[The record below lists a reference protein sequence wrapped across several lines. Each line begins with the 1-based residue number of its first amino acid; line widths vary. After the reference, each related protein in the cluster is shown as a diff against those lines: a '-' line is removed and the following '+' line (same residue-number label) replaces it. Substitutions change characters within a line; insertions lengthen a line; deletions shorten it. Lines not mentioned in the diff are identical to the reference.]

1 MTSTLS
7 LPISTNI
14 NVVASISTDKTS
26 PYYTKKN
33 LNEEAGSFLTQA
45 TMLVYDDI
53 LRFQDATPR
62 SNILATIITPKQ
74 KTSIYGA
81 IKRICQPMYGVSTS
95 QYYDETYFN
104 LLKGYIGS
112 YFYKKY
118 DWFNTNEKLN
128 IFEFAA
134 LNLGNI
140 PYQIGDIFVEGESI
154 REAYTDYAEQAMGV
168 FKAWQDSHG
177 ENAFIVRD
185 ELKGK
190 IVELQLYNETLHED
204 GSSTQLENG
213 PIVWVGFN
221 DNGNIVVYDVDPA
234 LPTGKTADM
243 SNFRYDTFEG
253 NILWFMDELVGM
265 ESDWRQNAKPDPTPS
280 NPNPTA
286 YGYVQLT
293 EPAVTTKAISLYK
306 QKLARFNA
314 RKNSRNWKP
323 FGIPAGTEIP
333 IPSWLSLMEKTVIN
347 GSYKHIS
354 QMNILSYDEM
364 LALALVHMHYGK
376 VTKDADWVEL
386 ETGSVEAA
394 KRIYL
399 RDHHSAVGG
408 ATDQDTLDRLN
419 TDRGGFFQIHYKQAP
434 SITAKVMEY
443 TPVGVAATAIL
454 EQIKKSRYQGVID
467 TVKSW
472 FGW

>member
-1 MTSTLS
+1 MTSTVQT
-7 LPISTNI
+7 PAATNV

-33 LNEEAGSFLTQA
+33 LNEKPGSFLTQA

-53 LRFQDATPR
+53 LRFQDAVPQT
-62 SNILATIITPKQ
+62 NILTTLTPKQ
-74 KTSIYGA
+74 KNSIYFA
-81 IKRICQPMYGVSTS
+81 IKRIYEPMYGKGSSSTELD
-95 QYYDETYFN
+95 DETYFN
-104 LLKGYIGS
+104 YLKGYVGS
-112 YFYKKY
+112 FFYKEY
-118 DWFNTNEKLN
+118 DWWNKDDDLGWGEFILINGGNALYQVFDM
-128 IFEFAA
+128 IFEGETVTEAFTDLIEQGKGTFHAA
-134 LNLGNI
+134 LNKK
-140 PYQIGDIFVEGESI
+140 DI
-154 REAYTDYAEQAMGV
+154 
-168 FKAWQDSHG
+168 
-177 ENAFIVRD
+177 RD

-190 IVELQLYNETLHED
+190 TAKLHLYNDDMSE
-204 GSSTQLENG
+204 G
-213 PIVWVGFN
+213 PIVWVGFD
-221 DNGNIVVYDVDPA
+221 DNGNVVVYNVDPGA
-234 LPTGKTADM
+234 STGKTADI

-265 ESDWRQNAKPDPTPS
+265 ESDWRQNASPGIAG
-280 NPNPTA
+280 NTA
-286 YGYVQLT
+286 YGYVQFT

-333 IPSWLSLMEKTVIN
+333 IPSWLLLMEKTVTN

-364 LALALVHMHYGK
+364 LALALINMHYGK
-376 VTKDADWVEL
+376 ITEDSDWVEL
-386 ETGSVEAA
+386 GTGSVEAA

-399 RDHHSAVGG
+399 RDHHAALGG

-419 TDRGGFFQIHYKQAP
+419 TDGGGFFQIHYKQAP

-454 EQIKKSRYQGVID
+454 EQIKKSRYQKVID